1 MVNEA
6 SLLENAFNY
15 SDQKKKLYLRLKRL
29 LQNNALFSP
38 KLLFLAIFQVSF
50 LFSPIVC
57 IFFACHQQFFP
68 ATLRPAQANICKN
81 LELIYIKNLSSA
93 ACFALWLDV
102 ALVFVFAVTFWG
114 CGLVLGLFLLD
125 NFFMTEL
132 LEGALSDFQ
141 KHSKKSR
148 VFFFMANIHF
158 QGKI

>member
-1 MVNEA
+1 MINEA

-29 LQNNALFSP
+29 LQNNAPFSS
-38 KLLFLAIFQVSF
+38 KLLFLAIFLVSF

-57 IFFACHQQFFP
+57 IFFAFHQQFF
-68 ATLRPAQANICKN
+68 PAQANICKN
-81 LELIYIKNLSSA
+81 LELICIKNLSSA

-148 VFFFMANIHF
+148 VIFFMANIHF